1 MKELESFHELGIK
14 HETFVTFH
22 VPLSTIPAMLLY
34 SIICFHKKERPA
46 QLVKVVCPPCCCT
59 HESEATVL
67 HIFIS
72 LFLLNV
78 TDVLMTIL
86 HYVFKDNKGYCL
98 LPPCST
104 FFPFFKR

>member
-46 QLVKVVCPPCCCT
+46 QLVKLFVPHAAAHMNQKQQSCIY
-59 HESEATVL
+59 L
-67 HIFIS
+67 S
-72 LFLLNV
+72 LFF
-78 TDVLMTIL
+78 
-86 HYVFKDNKGYCL
+86 Y
-98 LPPCST
+98 
-104 FFPFFKR
+104 